1 MTADDTLAE
10 ATNDLLDAA
19 GTRGPMGRARRHLK
33 MADEALE
40 SGEYVVA
47 LQHIRRARCQTRS
60 LVPPAEVVD
69 S

>member
-47 LQHIRRARCQTRS
+47 LQHIRRAEWQARS